1 MKYDLSNQLH
11 RQQIRDKVDVLL
23 SKHNGIVEIKEIKP
37 QRTMKQNSYLHLII
51 NFFAAEYGENAEFV
65 KEQYFKIAANKPI
78 FVREKNDKILGTVTY
93 IRSSSDLDKE
103 EMQLAI
109 ERFRNWSSINAGIYL
124 PSADEQRLLQLAD
137 IEVSRNKEFL

>member
-1 MKYDLSNQLH
+1 M
-11 RQQIRDKVDVLL
+11 R
-23 SKHNGIVEIKEIKP
+23 
-37 QRTMKQNSYLHLII
+37 QNSYLHLII
-51 NFFAAEYGENAEFV
+51 SFFAAEYGESAEFV
-65 KEQYFKIAANKPI
+65 KEQYFKIAANRQI
-78 FVREKNDKILGTVTY
+78 FVRDRNDKILGKVTY

-137 IEVSRNKEFL
+137 IEVSRNEEYL

>member
-1 MKYDLSNQLH
+1 MKYDLSNPLH
-11 RQQIRDKVDVLL
+11 RQQIRDRVQALL
-23 SKHNGIVEIKEIKP
+23 SKPAGIVEIKEIKP
-37 QRTMKQNSYLHLII
+37 QRTMRQNSYLHLII
-51 NFFAAEYGENAEFV
+51 NFFAAEYGESAEFV
-65 KEQYFKIAANKPI
+65 KEQYFKIAANRQI
-78 FVREKNDKILGTVTY
+78 FVRERDDKILGKVTY

-137 IEVSRNKEFL
+137 IEVSRNEEYL

>member
-11 RQQIRDKVDVLL
+11 RQQIRDKVKALL

-65 KEQYFKIAANKPI
+65 NVYNGE
-78 FVREKNDKILGTVTY
+78 
-93 IRSSSDLDKE
+93 
-103 EMQLAI
+103 
-109 ERFRNWSSINAGIYL
+109 
-124 PSADEQRLLQLAD
+124 
-137 IEVSRNKEFL
+137 EVSTLSLEDKHFCNRACLKDFIEAYV